1 MSNPTHTPSSNAE
14 VGSNNPT
21 SSFRPF
27 PTEATQR
34 ILECPH
40 ILEAILKYSPRST
53 QRACL
58 LSSRS
63 LFESAGRV
71 LYRNVYIGGRAGDS
85 LELFFRGALIGT
97 GFGHEGM
104 ELAKCPLNN
113 GHSECKIHD
122 AKDNHSNSSEENSS
136 EENSSEEN
144 SSEDESDYSD
154 CSEDETIAQP
164 TTLPHSA
171 TSTTST
177 KTKTQKPNY
186 GHPNKE
192 ERDRVDASVYSDQA
206 EGVPCTTNSKLA
218 LLKHLRILT
227 ISTHHACDCH
237 IYGPHIK
244 HLLPNLE
251 VVRVASDFLR
261 TFELL
266 PLCDAEV
273 CKLLTN
279 VKCRKL
285 VVRNLD
291 GNGLPLE
298 PYFCLGNGDSFPLC
312 QELVVFLTMD
322 GRRLAPDFENMAY
335 WHHHSLL
342 DLGRCF
348 PNAPDVKIVF
358 YPTWEGWDAS
368 DDVLAFIHGHVP
380 VTPDDIV
387 YGIKGFL
394 EYADPQYTIYGMG
407 KLRWYPDGD
416 LIGAFM
422 RFFPDAKLTRRAIL
436 DLVRHELR
444 TSSLFLAIADDD
456 IEYDPGYP
464 ERITYKTFNEYL
476 KDEGGRLY
484 ELTADL

>member
-1 MSNPTHTPSSNAE
+1 MSKPTHTPSSNAE
-14 VGSNNPT
+14 VGSNNAAT
-21 SSFRPF
+21 SLKPF
-27 PTEATQR
+27 PAEATQR

-40 ILEAILKYSPRST
+40 ILEAILKYSSRST

-63 LFESAGRV
+63 LFESSGRV

-97 GFGHEGM
+97 GFGHEDM

-113 GHSECKIHD
+113 GHPECKIHSPN
-122 AKDNHSNSSEENSS
+122 DNHFNFND
-136 EENSSEEN
+136 
-144 SSEDESDYSD
+144 DESDNSSHS
-154 CSEDETIAQP
+154 SEDETIAQP
-164 TTLPHSA
+164 ITFPVSA

-177 KTKTQKPNY
+177 KAKTSKLND

-192 ERDRVDASVYSDQA
+192 ERDREGASVDSDKA
-206 EGVPCTTNSKLA
+206 EGVPCTTNFKLA
-218 LLKHLRILT
+218 LLKHVRVLT
-227 ISTHHACDCH
+227 ISTHHACNCH

-244 HLLPNLE
+244 HLLPHLE
-251 VVRVASDFLR
+251 VVRVASDFFKN
-261 TFELL
+261 FELL
-266 PLCDAEV
+266 RLCDAEV
-273 CKLLTN
+273 CMLLTN
-279 VKCRKL
+279 VKCHKL
-285 VVRNLD
+285 VLRNLD

-298 PYFCLGNGDSFPLC
+298 PFFCLGNGDSFPIC

-322 GRRLAPDFENMAY
+322 GRRLVSDFENMTY
-335 WHHHSLL
+335 WHDRSLL
-342 DLGRCF
+342 ELGHCF

-358 YPTWEGWDAS
+358 YPTWEGWDES

-387 YGIKGFL
+387 YGIKDFL
-394 EYADPQYTIYGMG
+394 QYAHPQYTIYGMG

-416 LIGAFM
+416 LIGVFM
-422 RFFPDAKLTRRAIL
+422 RFFPDTKLTRRAIL

-444 TSSLFLAIADDD
+444 TGSLFLAIGDDN

-484 ELTADL
+484 ELTADC